1 MNSDTYNIH
10 YVWFLSFFYWT
21 KPYFFLFW
29 YIPKSDSS
37 SLEYLLPV
45 PILLNPDPMLKY
57 PSQIR
62 KGTTRR
68 AAPALT
74 KKPSKKYTNPEE
86 DAARESANKILSFGW
101 VSERD
106 RERKQIQNYIKKR
119 FFFFSDAFTYVL
131 RNNMY
136 SLGKSFVYTLK

>member
-1 MNSDTYNIH
+1 MYGWILISTIFITYD
-10 YVWFLSFFYWT
+10 FSLSFT
-21 KPYFFLFW
+21 EHSSSKPYFFLFW

-45 PILLNPDPMLKY
+45 PILLNPGPMLKY
-57 PSQIR
+57 PSQLR

-119 FFFFSDAFTYVL
+119 FFFFL
-131 RNNMY
+131 RCFY
-136 SLGKSFVYTLK
+136 LRPT